1 MVDRERKRALEPH
14 VETLVQIARRY
25 YLAKVNLAEADEIR
39 KIERML
45 HAHCM
50 LVGSLARK

>member
-25 YLAKVNLAEADEIR
+25 YLAKVNLAEADEVR